1 MAGLRQLNE
10 QNKLALWAERVSECR
25 NSGQSVLTWC
35 KEHGICSQT
44 YYKWQKR
51 LYNMAQA
58 QNEGQFAEITPDV
71 RVQDATPV
79 AVTVHAAGIAADIH
93 NGADPATVEVVF
105 RILKL
110 C

>member
-1 MAGLRQLNE
+1 MGELRKLNE

-25 NSGQSVLTWC
+25 NSGQSVLIWC

-71 RVQDATPV
+71 RVQDTTPV
-79 AVTVHAAGIAADIH
+79 AVTVHAAGITADIH
-93 NGADPATVEVVF
+93 NGADPATVEAVL